1 MTYIEIKNKP
11 NLTLE
16 NLLRRRKQNLK
27 DFINEAGI
35 QSYAGLVNYCRR
47 LGVTEPSDIVYK
59 KIAKKQVT
67 SQQDGIVILEPI
79 DEQEDNVNLDV
90 DGSKKKKKRKKK
102 TSNQS

>member
-27 DFINEAGI
+27 DFINDAGI
-35 QSYAGLVNYCRR
+35 QSYSGLVGYCQR
-47 LGVTEPSDIVYK
+47 LGVKEPTIDVYK

-79 DEQEDNVNLDV
+79 DEQEDVSEIDV
-90 DGSKKKKKRKKK
+90 PKKKKKRKISKVK
-102 TSNQS
+102 